1 MTKVA
6 IVEWPDGLLP
16 GGAEWETIRRE
27 ISGAGADL
35 LVTNEMPFGS
45 WLPKAKGFDRDAAA
59 RWVDLHEE
67 GLQSLQQLEVPA
79 IISSRPVM
87 GGERLANEAFALED
101 GRYTPL
107 HHKHLFPAEP
117 GWEEADWFRPYV
129 PGFDATLVGGLRV
142 GVLLCTELMFSN
154 HARDL
159 GRKRVELIVAPR
171 ATGENRFLWQ
181 TAATMA
187 AVSAGA
193 YVATSN
199 RWQPRDSR
207 NRLFGG
213 GGFAVDPAG
222 QIITTTA
229 ENKQTSTFVV
239 DRSLSQTAKGDYP
252 AYVDDSYARGGW
264 D

>member
-35 LVTNEMPFGS
+35 LVTNEMPFGH

-67 GLQSLQQLEVPA
+67 GLQSLKQLDVPS

-87 GGERLANEAFALED
+87 GVERLANEAFALEG
-101 GRYTPL
+101 GRYTVL

-117 GWEEADWFRPYV
+117 GWEEADWFRPHI
-129 PGFDATLVGGLRV
+129 PGFETALVGGLRV

-159 GRKRVELIVAPR
+159 GRKGVELIVAPR

-222 QIITTTA
+222 QIIATTQDT
-229 ENKQTSTFVV
+229 KQASAFEL
-239 DRSLSQTAKGDYP
+239 DPGFPERAKVEYP
-252 AYVDDSYARGGW
+252 AYVDESYARGAW